1 MNDRMQPSGDHD
13 LYDDDDLTR
22 LLGEML
28 DIVEPLPESALLSAY
43 AAADMDLLSEELAAL
58 VFDSAS
64 ASELV
69 GMRGAEAEARLLSF
83 VNDHVSIDLELH
95 ANASTIVGQLTPPT
109 DAAVL
114 LEVENGDDVEVLA
127 DEFGRFRVEAPSSPI
142 RLRVVGVVVTPW
154 ISR

>member
-1 MNDRMQPSGDHD
+1 MNNRMQPI
-13 LYDDDDLTR
+13 DDDDLMR

-28 DIVEPLPESALLSAY
+28 DVVEPIPEAALLSAY

-58 VFDSAS
+58 AFDSAS
-64 ASELV
+64 ARELV
-69 GMRGAEAEARLLSF
+69 VMRGAEAEARLLSF

-95 ANASTIVGQLTPPT
+95 ANASTLVGQLTPPT
-109 DAAVL
+109 DAALL
-114 LEVENGDDVEVLA
+114 LEVEDGEPVEVVA
-127 DEFGRFRVEAPSSPI
+127 DEFGRFRVDAPSSPI

>member
-1 MNDRMQPSGDHD
+1 MQPSGDNG
-13 LYDDDDLTR
+13 LDDDDGLMR

-28 DIVEPLPESALLSAY
+28 DIVEPIPEAALLSAY

-64 ASELV
+64 AHELLV
-69 GMRGAEAEARLLSF
+69 MRGTEAEARLLSF

-109 DAAVL
+109 DSALL
-114 LEVENGDDVEVLA
+114 LEIEEGDPVEVLA
-127 DEFGRFRVEAPSSPI
+127 DEFGRFRVDAPSSPVRFRI
-142 RLRVVGVVVTPW
+142 VGVVVTPW
-154 ISR
+154 ITR